1 MQEVSSQVFATL
13 YDYPSLKTCTGLI
26 QYIKECV
33 TIAWALTVQNPP
45 IVIDYDSRIFKDDM
59 HSRFH
64 TSDPDSNQ
72 IQSIMWPALL
82 EGENGPC
89 LSKGIVVT

>member
-1 MQEVSSQVFATL
+1 MFATL
-13 YDYPSLKTCTGLI
+13 YDYPSLKTCSGLV

-45 IVIDYDSRIFKDDM
+45 IVIDYDSRVYKEDM

-72 IQSIMWPALL
+72 IQSILWPALL

-89 LSKGIVVT
+89 VSKGIVIT

>member
-1 MQEVSSQVFATL
+1 MFQTL
-13 YDYPSLKTCTGLI
+13 YDYPSLKTCTGLHS
-26 QYIKECV
+26 YIKDCV
-33 TIAWALTVQNPP
+33 SIAWKLSVQNPP
-45 IVIDYDSRIFKDDM
+45 IVIDYESRIFKDDM

-72 IQSIMWPALL
+72 IQSILWPALL

-89 LSKGIVVT
+89 VSKGIVVT

>member
-1 MQEVSSQVFATL
+1 MFLGHAPKIWSERDPGKRNTCVDARVVCFQE
-13 YDYPSLKTCTGLI
+13 D
-26 QYIKECV
+26 
-33 TIAWALTVQNPP
+33 
-45 IVIDYDSRIFKDDM
+45 R

-72 IQSIMWPALL
+72 IQSILWPALL
-82 EGENGPC
+82 EGENGHC